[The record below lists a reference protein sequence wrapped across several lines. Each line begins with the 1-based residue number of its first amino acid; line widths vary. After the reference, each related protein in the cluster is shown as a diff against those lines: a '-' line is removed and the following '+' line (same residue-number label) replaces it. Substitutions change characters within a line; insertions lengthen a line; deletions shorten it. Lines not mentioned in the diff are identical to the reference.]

1 MGTTKQR
8 RPSKAAKTINAS
20 LMRLR
25 AAMGTDRE
33 AQALREHAAAVATAL
48 EDA

>member
-1 MGTTKQR
+1 MK
-8 RPSKAAKTINAS
+8 RPSKAARELNAS

-25 AAMGTDRE
+25 AALGTDRE
-33 AQALREHAAAVATAL
+33 AQAIREHAAAVATAL